1 MALLPDLAQL
11 LPLQGGALFEKDRV
25 AVLSAYATASPGPEP
40 ALSLLIAV
48 LTHHLH
54 CVMHR
59 AVIAAAI
66 TLRVWTPSLRLTRS
80 RDHRA

>member
-1 MALLPDLAQL
+1 MLLDLAQL
-11 LPLQGGALFEKDRV
+11 LPLQGGALFEKDGV
-25 AVLSAYATASPGPEP
+25 AVLSAYATASPGTEP
-40 ALSLLIAV
+40 ALSPLIA
-48 LTHHLH
+48 LLMHHLH

-66 TLRVWTPSLRLTRS
+66 TLLVWAPSLLLTRS